1 MFSKTNKTQLA
12 ESLEVE
18 GDSQAERLER
28 MKSEFLAAQRR
39 RGRAPYAT
47 ARPDD
52 TNNGPPMAGPADETL
67 TAIAAVRPLTPL
79 G

>member
-1 MFSKTNKTQLA
+1 MLGGR
-12 ESLEVE
+12 ESE
-18 GDSQAERLER
+18 GDPQAERLER

-39 RGRAPYAT
+39 RGRAPHAT

-52 TNNGPPMAGPADETL
+52 TDNGPLLDGPADETL
-67 TAIAAVRPLTPL
+67 TGIAAVRPLTPL